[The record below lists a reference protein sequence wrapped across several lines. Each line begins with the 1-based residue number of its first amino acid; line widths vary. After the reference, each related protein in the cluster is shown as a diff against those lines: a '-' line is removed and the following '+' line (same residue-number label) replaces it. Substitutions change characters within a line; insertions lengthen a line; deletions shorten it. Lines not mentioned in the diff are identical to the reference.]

1 MKNLV
6 LLSVTISVLIS
17 LTTGC
22 GFDTPDETA
31 GGGFGPGGGQ
41 ATSVEV
47 LEVDESSISDQIR
60 SFGTIRAQDV
70 VNINPQVSNRV
81 VQIYADL
88 GDSVNA
94 GEQLA
99 KIYELPFRDAY
110 EQAQAQYRQ
119 SRTAFER
126 DSVQFSRQRQLHES
140 GAISSTEFDQ
150 ARATYNTS
158 RAQLEASE
166 ASLTNSREDLE
177 NTVIRSPVRGVVLSR
192 EIAQGDIATTGTV
205 AFTIANLVG
214 FETRLFLPMQDWE
227 DVTVGLPVDL
237 QMSNRQQTIARGVIS
252 RISPQLDPETGLGE
266 VVVSLV
272 DVSSSVRQGVLAES
286 RITLET
292 RENRIVIPRTA
303 MIENVETYIE
313 PETNTV
319 ELRRNYSVFIAQGD
333 TIAVRK
339 DLSLGLEQGE
349 RVEVTGG
356 LETGQKII
364 VTGQSG
370 LRDGARI
377 RIAGLDRSTPG
388 RGGTIDVMEQT
399 NGNVSGEERPGRS
412 DTTAAGSGQGRGNR
426 SGGQSNGNN

>member
-1 MKNLV
+1 MKNFV
-6 LLSVTISVLIS
+6 LLSVTTFVLIS

-22 GFDTPDETA
+22 GFDTPDEA

-47 LEVDESSISDQIR
+47 LEVGESSISNQIR

-94 GEQLA
+94 GERLA

-126 DSVQFSRQRQLHES
+126 DSVQFSRQQQLYDS
-140 GAISSTEFDQ
+140 GAISSTEFED
-150 ARATYNTS
+150 ARATYSTS

-192 EIAQGDIATTGTV
+192 EIAEGDIATTGTV

-214 FETRLFLPMQDWE
+214 FETRLFLPMQDWV

-237 QMSNRQQTIARGVIS
+237 QMSNREQTIARGVIS

-319 ELRRNYSVFIAQGD
+319 ELRRNYSVFVAQGD

-349 RVEVTGG
+349 RVEVSGG

-377 RIAGLDRSTPG
+377 RIAGVDRNTPG
-388 RGGTIDVMEQT
+388 RGGTIDVMESA
-399 NGNVSGEERPGRS
+399 NGNVSGEDRPGRRDS
-412 DTTAAGSGQGRGNR
+412 SAAGSGQGRGNR